1 MRIYRH
7 KNLLYN
13 IIMSDNIIEQIQSK
27 QELIEKVQKWVI
39 LDSQLKI
46 VSEKTKQMREMKS
59 QLNSQICDY
68 MNAHN
73 MAQNKIN
80 ISDGELRI
88 HEKKEYSSITFGYVE
103 RCLAEL
109 IKDKAQVNYIMQ
121 YLKDNREIST
131 CSDIKRTY
139 KKTE

>member
-1 MRIYRH
+1 
-7 KNLLYN
+7 
-13 IIMSDNIIEQIQSK
+13 MSDNIIEQIQSK
-27 QELIEKVQKWVI
+27 QELIEKLQKWVV

-46 VSEKTKQMREMKS
+46 VKEKTKQMREMKS

-68 MNAHN
+68 MNARN

>member
-1 MRIYRH
+1 
-7 KNLLYN
+7 
-13 IIMSDNIIEQIQSK
+13 MSDNIIEQIQSK
-27 QELIEKVQKWVI
+27 QELIEKIQKWVT

-59 QLNSQICDY
+59 HLNSQICDY

>member
-1 MRIYRH
+1 
-7 KNLLYN
+7 
-13 IIMSDNIIEQIQSK
+13 MSDNIIEQIQSK
-27 QELIEKVQKWVI
+27 QELIEKIQKWVT

-46 VSEKTKQMREMKS
+46 VNEKTKQMREMKS

-68 MNAHN
+68 MNARN
-73 MAQNKIN
+73 MAQNTIN

-88 HEKKEYSSITFGYVE
+88 HEKKEYSSITFGYIE

-131 CSDIKRTY
+131 CSDIKRIY

>member
-27 QELIEKVQKWVI
+27 QELIEKIQKWVT

-109 IKDKAQVNYIMQ
+109 IKDKTQVNYIMQ

>member
-1 MRIYRH
+1 
-7 KNLLYN
+7 
-13 IIMSDNIIEQIQSK
+13 MSDNIIEQIQSR
-27 QELIEKVQKWVI
+27 QELIEKVQKWVT

-46 VSEKTKQMREMKS
+46 VNEKTKQMREMKS

-68 MNAHN
+68 MTARNMTHN
-73 MAQNKIN
+73 TIN

>member
-1 MRIYRH
+1 
-7 KNLLYN
+7 
-13 IIMSDNIIEQIQSK
+13 MSDNIIEQIQSK
-27 QELIEKVQKWVI
+27 QELIEKIQKWVT

-59 QLNSQICDY
+59 QLNCQICDY

-109 IKDKAQVNYIMQ
+109 IKDKTQVNYIMQ

>member
-27 QELIEKVQKWVI
+27 QELIEKIQKWVI

-88 HEKKEYSSITFGYVE
+88 HEKKEYSSITFGYIE

>member
-1 MRIYRH
+1 
-7 KNLLYN
+7 
-13 IIMSDNIIEQIQSK
+13 MSDNIIEQIQSK
-27 QELIEKVQKWVI
+27 QELIEKIQKWVT

-46 VSEKTKQMREMKS
+46 VSEKTKQMREMKP

-88 HEKKEYSSITFGYVE
+88 HEKKEYSSITFGYIE

>member
-1 MRIYRH
+1 
-7 KNLLYN
+7 
-13 IIMSDNIIEQIQSK
+13 MSDNIIEQIQSK

-46 VSEKTKQMREMKS
+46 VNEKTKQMREMKS

-68 MNAHN
+68 MNARN
-73 MAQNKIN
+73 MAHNTIN

>member
-1 MRIYRH
+1 
-7 KNLLYN
+7 
-13 IIMSDNIIEQIQSK
+13 MSDNIIEQIQSK
-27 QELIEKVQKWVI
+27 QELIEKIQKWVT

-109 IKDKAQVNYIMQ
+109 IKEKTQVNYIMQ

>member
-1 MRIYRH
+1 
-7 KNLLYN
+7 
-13 IIMSDNIIEQIQSK
+13 MSDNIIEQIQSK
-27 QELIEKVQKWVI
+27 QELIEKIQKWVT

-109 IKDKAQVNYIMQ
+109 IKDKTQVNYIMQ

-131 CSDIKRTY
+131 CSDIKRTD

>member
-1 MRIYRH
+1 
-7 KNLLYN
+7 
-13 IIMSDNIIEQIQSK
+13 MSDNIIEQIQSK
-27 QELIEKVQKWVI
+27 QELIEKIQKWVT

-109 IKDKAQVNYIMQ
+109 IKDKTQVNYIMQ

-139 KKTE
+139 KKPE

>member
-1 MRIYRH
+1 
-7 KNLLYN
+7 
-13 IIMSDNIIEQIQSK
+13 MSDNIIEQIQTR

-46 VSEKTKQMREMKS
+46 VNEKTKQMREMKS

-68 MNAHN
+68 MTAQNMAHN
-73 MAQNKIN
+73 TIT

>member
-1 MRIYRH
+1 
-7 KNLLYN
+7 
-13 IIMSDNIIEQIQSK
+13 MSDNIIEQIQSK

-68 MNAHN
+68 MTARNMAHN
-73 MAQNKIN
+73 KIT